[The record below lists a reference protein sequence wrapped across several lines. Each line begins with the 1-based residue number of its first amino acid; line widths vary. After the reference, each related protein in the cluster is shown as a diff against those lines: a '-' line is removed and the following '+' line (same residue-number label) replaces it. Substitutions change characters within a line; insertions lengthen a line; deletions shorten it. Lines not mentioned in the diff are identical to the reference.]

1 MQPIKITVNAT
12 RAACTERP
20 DPITTGMVGLRAE
33 FTFSADWDGLQKTAV
48 CVGSGVTRDV
58 LDVQDAI
65 TVPHECLTDPASEL
79 KIGVHGVNSSGDLV
93 IPTVYA
99 YCGRLFRGADPS
111 GDESADPTLPIWAQL
126 QAMMGSLDNLT
137 TTAKEN
143 LVAAINEAAK
153 TGGGGGGGTPA
164 DVKMQVAGGY
174 IQYSTDG
181 GATWTNLIAMAD
193 LIGQA
198 GPAGADG
205 QDGAPGAD
213 GQDGITPTIGPN
225 GNWYLGSTDT
235 GKPSRG
241 ETGPA
246 GADGK
251 NGADGQPGRDG
262 VDGQDGVGIQSVE
275 QTTTSTE
282 DGGTNV
288 VTVTRT
294 DGTTSTFQVKN
305 GSRGN
310 TGPAG
315 ATGATPNIQI
325 GTVETL
331 EPGSNATATITGTPE
346 NPILNLGIPRGAD
359 GSGGGSGTI
368 THGIIWNLTNVTSSN
383 SAVSIGDGSALSAV
397 LTADTGY
404 TLGAVTVTMG
414 GTDIT
419 ATAWDAETSKVTID
433 SVTGDVIITCTG
445 TAQSSGEVLDTSPVI
460 AVNNAQ
466 TNRGE
471 GTTTNAYTCVT
482 QPYKVKEVSEQVT
495 LVYCTPWDRW
505 NSNLNA
511 PTIQLYLGDTFV
523 TYWSQIVGNDAAD
536 ALVEHTLAINNNYG
550 NCDSVRLT
558 LWQNHI
564 DNSYAYVK
572 ETGEILFAGANTQ
585 YYGMTN
591 INGNTG
597 GESAVSVAAEVD
609 NQIAMLS
616 LSTGETADT
625 SAYSGLSSDYVAMVQ
640 ANYDAMMA
648 ECLGDYNKIPLI
660 VHTDQHGRIGASS
673 QVMKLIGDMVNW
685 YEVSKCINL
694 GDTVTDRFGTSELEN
709 YLSATKDS
717 IPLSKRLDVYGN
729 HDVWDSDDSQKYIV
743 DQKRLSPYFKNIY
756 ARRHGN
762 NGYFTVV
769 DDYYNV
775 KYLVISDLEY
785 PDTNDSTRRITTAQA
800 KFIVSE
806 LSEDDGRD
814 IVIVSHVPFDSDE
827 VTSRDDTYA
836 AYSEKFLH
844 DTTAH
849 NSFMAM
855 LSARKNKTS
864 GSFMDS
870 EGVEHAYDFSG
881 VSGDLLMS
889 LHGHTHFEA
898 YRTFENSITEF
909 AFDWFDGNTF
919 YFAYIDRQ
927 NKKFKAWKNE
937 TDVAALEISIA

>member
-1 MQPIKITVNAT
+1 MATKKLQILDTSLGSNIYTQPDEPANAPDGALWVDT
-12 RAACTERP
+12 DAEAQSNSVRIDASLTIEGQAA
-20 DPITTGMVGLRAE
+20 DAAAVGNRL
-33 FTFSADWDGLQKTAV
+33 SAL
-48 CVGSGVTRDV
+48 
-58 LDVQDAI
+58 
-65 TVPHECLTDPASEL
+65 SEEIV
-79 KIGVHGVNSSGDLV
+79 KPV
-93 IPTVYA
+93 
-99 YCGRLFRGADPS
+99 
-111 GDESADPTLPIWAQL
+111 
-126 QAMMGSLDNLT
+126 
-137 TTAKEN
+137 
-143 LVAAINEAAK
+143 AK
-153 TGGGGGGGTPA
+153 TSDMT
-164 DVKMQVAGGY
+164 
-174 IQYSTDG
+174 
-181 GATWTNLIAMAD
+181 
-193 LIGQA
+193 
-198 GPAGADG
+198 
-205 QDGAPGAD
+205 
-213 GQDGITPTIGPN
+213 
-225 GNWYLGSTDT
+225 
-235 GKPSRG
+235 
-241 ETGPA
+241 
-246 GADGK
+246 
-251 NGADGQPGRDG
+251 QPVG
-262 VDGQDGVGIQSVE
+262 VDENGQLWVAPI
-275 QTTTSTE
+275 
-282 DGGTNV
+282 
-288 VTVTRT
+288 
-294 DGTTSTFQVKN
+294 
-305 GSRGN
+305 GS
-310 TGPAG
+310 
-315 ATGATPNIQI
+315 
-325 GTVETL
+325 
-331 EPGSNATATITGTPE
+331 S
-346 NPILNLGIPRGAD
+346 
-359 GSGGGSGTI
+359 SGGGSETVS
-368 THGIIWNLTNVTSSN
+368 HGIIWNLTNVTTSN
-383 SAVSIGDGSALSAV
+383 NVVSVSDGSALAAV
-397 LTADTGY
+397 LTPADGY

-419 ATAWDAETSKVTID
+419 VTAWDAETATVNID
-433 SVTGDVIITCTG
+433 SVTGDLVITCTG
-445 TAQSSGEVLDTSPVI
+445 TAQSSGSVDTSPVI

-466 TNRGE
+466 ANRGE
-471 GTTTNAYTCVT
+471 GTIANAYTCVT

-505 NSNLNA
+505 NSGLNA
-511 PTIQLYLGDTFV
+511 PTIQLYLGDTYV
-523 TYWSQIVGNDAAD
+523 TYWTQMVGNDEAD
-536 ALVEHTLAINNNYG
+536 ALVEHTQDINNNYG

-558 LWQNHI
+558 LWQNRI

-609 NQIAMLS
+609 NQVAMLS

-625 SAYSGLSSDYVAMVQ
+625 AAYSGLSSDYVAMVQ

-694 GDTVTDRFGTSELEN
+694 GDTVSDRFGTAELEN
-709 YLSATKDS
+709 YLSAAKDS
-717 IPLSKRLDVYGN
+717 IPLSKRLDIYGN
-729 HDVWDSDDSQKYIV
+729 HDVWDSDDSQKYTV

-806 LSEDDGRD
+806 LSEHDGRD

-836 AYSEKFLH
+836 AYSEKFLS

-855 LSARKNKTS
+855 LSARKSKTS
-864 GSFMDS
+864 GSFTDS

-889 LHGHTHFEA
+889 LHGHAHFEA
-898 YRTFENSITEF
+898 YRTFENSVTEF
-909 AFDWFDGNTF
+909 IFDWFDGNTF
-919 YFAYIDRQ
+919 YFAYIDRWE
-927 NKKFKAWKNE
+927 KKFKVWKNE
-937 TDVAALEISIA
+937 TNVEALEISIA